1 MVKVT
6 WDAAKNRANRSKH
19 GVAFEDVSDLF
30 ASGVDYLELYDELH
44 SDDEE
49 RFIAIGPV
57 GRNLY
62 VVVWVESEDDAV
74 RIISARKATRRE
86 RVHFRSFM
94 EKRR

>member
-1 MVKVT
+1 MKVT
-6 WDAAKNRANRSKH
+6 WDAAKNRVNRSKH

-30 ASGVDYLELYDELH
+30 TSGEDYLELYDELH

-57 GRNLY
+57 GHNLF
-62 VVVWVESEDDAV
+62 VIVWVESEDTV
-74 RIISARKATRRE
+74 RIISAREATKRE
-86 RVHFRSFM
+86 RVHFRKYL